1 MGTGLY
7 EHIGVDPD
15 DPRQKQA
22 DEDAREYANLID
34 ALVSLRKQGG
44 LSQSDVAQ
52 RMGTTQSVVSDL
64 ERIGGN
70 PRISTIQR
78 YARAVGWR
86 LRFGVLTSKHSA
98 EGVGEVAAR

>member
-7 EHIGVDPD
+7 EYLGVNPE
-15 DPRQKQA
+15 DPRQQQA
-22 DEDAREYANLID
+22 EEDAREHADLMD
-34 ALVSLRKQGG
+34 ALISLREQGG
-44 LSQSDVAQ
+44 LSQSDVAD

-78 YARAVGWR
+78 YARAVG
-86 LRFGVLTSKHSA
+86 
-98 EGVGEVAAR
+98 